1 MDEVGEGGP
10 WLGVGVGS
18 GLALALVT
26 LTLTLTFVTL
36 PLTLPL
42 TLTLTLPLTLT
53 LTLILTL
60 TLTLT
65 SGLAEGP
72 ERAAMSRGGAAPAGA
87 VGSRPSHWGLEK
99 ACTRVGKARVR
110 A

>member
-10 WLGVGVGS
+10 WLGVGVGLA
-18 GLALALVT
+18 LALALVT
-26 LTLTLTFVTL
+26 LTLTLTFVPLPLPL

-42 TLTLTLPLTLT
+42 TLA
-53 LTLILTL
+53 LTL

-99 ACTRVGKARVR
+99 ACTRVGEARVR

>member
-1 MDEVGEGGP
+1 MEEVGEGGP
-10 WLGVGVGS
+10 WLGVGVGFGL
-18 GLALALVT
+18 GLALVTLT

-36 PLTLPL
+36 PLPLPLPL
-42 TLTLTLPLTLT
+42 TLP
-53 LTLILTL
+53 
-60 TLTLT
+60 LTLT

-87 VGSRPSHWGLEK
+87 VGSFPSHWGLEK
-99 ACTRVGKARVR
+99 ACKPVGEARVR

>member
-10 WLGVGVGS
+10 WLGVGVGLA
-18 GLALALVT
+18 LALALVT
-26 LTLTLTFVTL
+26 LTLTLTFVPL
-36 PLTLPL
+36 PLPL
-42 TLTLTLPLTLT
+42 TLTLTLTLA
-53 LTLILTL
+53 LTL

-99 ACTRVGKARVR
+99 ACTRVGEARVR